1 MCVCGCDVLECALSV
16 KLFLFPSLLQL
27 PPLARWVSVRTFH
40 GILEREILCGSATF
54 QQRNQNYETFSSS
67 LLAVRVGTL
76 VEWRFAKDT
85 LSAVNICRPC
95 CGEAFELPVKA
106 VALGINEEDTINTLI
121 LYDII

>member
-1 MCVCGCDVLECALSV
+1 LECALSV

-27 PPLARWVSVRTFH
+27 PPLACWVSVRTFH

>member
-1 MCVCGCDVLECALSV
+1 MAFWSV
-16 KLFLFPSLLQL
+16 KFC
-27 PPLARWVSVRTFH
+27 VEVR
-40 GILEREILCGSATF
+40 TF

-85 LSAVNICRPC
+85 LFAVNICRPC
-95 CGEAFELPVKA
+95 CGEAFQLPVKA

-121 LYDII
+121 LYSLVLCHYIYIYRYQ